1 MTERQPQTGAILAVE
16 SVTAGY
22 GSRMV
27 IEDISLTVSGGTVLG
42 IVGLNGAGKTTM
54 LRVIAGLKRP
64 VSGRVLIDGAD
75 VYQRTTSTEV
85 ALVLQNIAI
94 DRQLTGRE
102 YLEFAGR
109 ARGFSKKSARASV
122 SSVIDELE
130 LSAFAD
136 RRGGQLSGGQARRLQ
151 LAGSLV
157 RRPRV
162 LLLDEPTTG
171 LDPSARR
178 GYWTVVRQLASN
190 GLTLV
195 MVTHHIDEANLA
207 DEVLV
212 IADGR
217 VVSSG
222 HPKDLVGKSSLSV
235 VEFDF
240 TRAGDA
246 EAVYQHLGPGSADRT
261 GAVVSVTTTNPA
273 DVLSKVELLRTDQA
287 FEVRMRPATLDDL
300 LVHLAKQGAGEADD

>member
-1 MTERQPQTGAILAVE
+1 MIEPRPPASATLVAQSL
-16 SVTAGY
+16 TAGY
-22 GSRMV
+22 GSCV
-27 IEDISLTVSGGTVLG
+27 VVKDVSLTGTAGTVVA
-42 IVGLNGAGKTTM
+42 IVGLNGAGKTTL
-54 LRVIAGLKRP
+54 LRVMAGLKRP
-64 VSGRVLIDGAD
+64 MAGHVLINGAD
-75 VYQRTTSTEV
+75 VHQRATSSDV

-94 DRQLTGRE
+94 DRQLSGRE
-102 YLEFAGR
+102 YLEFCGR
-109 ARGFSKKSARASV
+109 SRGFSKRSARASV
-122 SSVIDELE
+122 SAIIDELE
-130 LSAFAD
+130 LGAFAD

-162 LLLDEPTTG
+162 MLLDEPTTG

-178 GYWTVVRQLASN
+178 HYWTVIRQLASN

-212 IADGR
+212 LADGQ

-222 HPKDLVGKSSLSV
+222 HPRDLVGQSSLSV
-235 VEFDF
+235 IEFDF

-246 EAVYQHLGPGSADRT
+246 EAVYQHLGPGAADRT
-261 GAVVSVTTTNPA
+261 DAVVSITATNPA
-273 DVLSKVELLRTDQA
+273 EILSAVESLGLGA
-287 FEVRMRPATLDDL
+287 GFEVRMRPATLDDL
-300 LVHLAKQGAGEADD
+300 LVHLAKQEAGRAHE